1 MNAHERQHRLA
12 LSLLLTGIILIFLL
26 MTHLLIGS
34 TVLVLYRIGVL
45 SLPASLIPSPVRA
58 VIVFVLFGLIA
69 GALVSLLF
77 VKLPLRPLNRL
88 INQMNRLAAGDFKA
102 RIDFGDLLGRHPS
115 FAELTESFNRMAEEL
130 QNTEMLRT
138 DFINN
143 FSHEFKTPIVSIA
156 GFAKLLRRGNL
167 SAAQQEEYLSIIE
180 EESLRLSQMATNVLS
195 LTKVE
200 NQAILTDTST
210 YNLSE
215 QLRSC
220 ILLLSDKWEKKEIEF
235 LLDFDE
241 HDIHANEE
249 LLKQVWINLLDNA
262 IKFSPPGETIELRI
276 ENASDMRVVSVQN
289 KGPEI
294 PPAQQKKIF
303 NKFYQADESHAAMGN
318 GVGLAIVKAVTEL
331 HNGEVSVYSKNGV
344 TKFYVALPWEQ
355 T

>member
-69 GALVSLLF
+69 GALVSLFF

-115 FAELTESFNRMAEEL
+115 FAELTESFYRMAEEL
-130 QNTEMLRT
+130 QNTEMLRS

-180 EESLRLSQMATNVLS
+180 EESLRLSQMVTNVLS

-220 ILLLSDKWEKKEIEF
+220 IPSQRQVGKEG
-235 LLDFDE
+235 D
-241 HDIHANEE
+241 
-249 LLKQVWINLLDNA
+249 
-262 IKFSPPGETIELRI
+262 
-276 ENASDMRVVSVQN
+276 
-289 KGPEI
+289 
-294 PPAQQKKIF
+294 
-303 NKFYQADESHAAMGN
+303 
-318 GVGLAIVKAVTEL
+318 
-331 HNGEVSVYSKNGV
+331 
-344 TKFYVALPWEQ
+344 
-355 T
+355 